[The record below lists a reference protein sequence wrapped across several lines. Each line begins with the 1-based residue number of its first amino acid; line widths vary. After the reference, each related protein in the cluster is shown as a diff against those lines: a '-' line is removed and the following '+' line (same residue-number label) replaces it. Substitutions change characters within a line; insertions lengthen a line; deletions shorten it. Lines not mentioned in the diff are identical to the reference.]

1 MEAFEALCFECIS
14 VFKIVICYI
23 MRLVF
28 LSHSSDCTGGA
39 QRCLLD
45 LLKGLKQNHPEWQI
59 YVVFPGQG
67 DLVDACSAYIS
78 GYKILRMRWW
88 LVGGNGHIGIGD
100 KLVYARKLFKY
111 SIKLARY
118 LKQIKPDYG
127 ITNTIVLPHLACACK
142 FLKIRHC
149 WFLHEIPDATWQDN
163 GFIFKSQSV
172 FKLVDKLSA
181 KVWVTSEYA
190 KCYYQ
195 NIMTGGKVHVITQA
209 VELQTVLGVN
219 KDRSLHDRYT
229 LLLVGAFDSN
239 KGQMELLQAVKSI
252 VDKEKDIFCYLVGPD
267 YGFISIC
274 EDYIK
279 KNGLSSSVRIVP
291 FVKQIYPYYYL
302 ADVLLVCSAFETFG
316 RVAVEAQKCG
326 LPVILSDVGAN
337 LERIENGINGLLYQK
352 GDIMDLVEK
361 IELLRD
367 TTVRNTFSK
376 NINLVM
382 LEEKY
387 SSDYFASNFAKLL
400 NL

>member
-1 MEAFEALCFECIS
+1 M
-14 VFKIVICYI
+14 
-23 MRLVF
+23 
-28 LSHSSDCTGGA
+28 
-39 QRCLLD
+39 
-45 LLKGLKQNHPEWQI
+45 
-59 YVVFPGQG
+59 
-67 DLVDACSAYIS
+67 
-78 GYKILRMRWW
+78 
-88 LVGGNGHIGIGD
+88 
-100 KLVYARKLFKY
+100 
-111 SIKLARY
+111 
-118 LKQIKPDYG
+118 
-127 ITNTIVLPHLACACK
+127 
-142 FLKIRHC
+142 
-149 WFLHEIPDATWQDN
+149 
-163 GFIFKSQSV
+163 
-172 FKLVDKLSA
+172 
-181 KVWVTSEYA
+181 VTSEYA

-252 VDKEKDIFCYLVGPD
+252 VDKEKDVFCYLVGPD

-279 KNGLSSSVRIVP
+279 NNGLSSSVKIVP

-352 GDIMDLVEK
+352 GNIMDLVEK

-367 TTVRNTFSK
+367 MTVRNTFSK

-387 SSDYFASNFAKLL
+387 SSDHFASNFAKLL